1 MGQGAQQRG
10 AACGQKRSRNG
21 SAASHAAWGRQSS
34 VWMVLA
40 EVAQR
45 RLIEEGGAAAPLH
58 HGVGDGRGRYIGR
71 MRARAALLRGHCD
84 LEAPSRR
91 GGLHQSIICG
101 GEAGDT

>member
-1 MGQGAQQRG
+1 
-10 AACGQKRSRNG
+10 
-21 SAASHAAWGRQSS
+21 
-34 VWMVLA
+34 MVLA

-58 HGVGDGRGRYIGR
+58 HGFGDGRGRYIGR